1 MPGRYVSASTHRHNA
16 MAMYADCDYYTAY
29 FSGVL
34 PDKCGWAQ
42 RYLRQAS
49 AEIDRFTF
57 GRFGGV
63 LPEDEADVV
72 KLQDCTCELAETLY
86 RIDQA
91 REAAASTAT
100 VNGVKTAGP
109 IASVSSGSESISYKT
124 VESAYT
130 EAARSAEK
138 RDALVYSII
147 RRYMTGVAVNGVNVL
162 YCGVM

>member
-1 MPGRYVSASTHRHNA
+1 
-16 MAMYADCDYYTAY
+16 MYADQDYYIAH
-29 FSGVL
+29 FGGLL
-34 PDKCGWAQ
+34 PEPCGLVN

-63 LPEDEADVV
+63 LPEDEADAV
-72 KLQDCTCELAETLY
+72 KLRDCTCELSETLY

-91 REAAASTAT
+91 REVAASSAT

-109 IASVSSGSESISYKT
+109 VASVSSGSESISYKT

-130 EAARSAEK
+130 EASRSAAK

-147 RRYMTGVAVNGVNVL
+147 RRYLTGVAVNGVHAL